1 MVDQG
6 AGYGQSSQADPEGL
20 QMLHKQSSLSINEDE
35 LAKQQEE
42 LKKLEQ
48 ELEESK
54 LAEEQRLL
62 DFEGESGTGN

>member
-1 MVDQG
+1 MVD
-6 AGYGQSSQADPEGL
+6 PED
-20 QMLHKQSSLSINEDE
+20 EE

-54 LAEEQRLL
+54 YSKSNEPTCLTLPHVYR
-62 DFEGESGTGN
+62 

>member
-1 MVDQG
+1 MVEKSQEPGQG
-6 AGYGQSSQADPEGL
+6 QNSVVDPED
-20 QMLHKQSSLSINEDE
+20 EE

-54 LAEEQRLL
+54 
-62 DFEGESGTGN
+62 

>member
-1 MVDQG
+1 MVEKSFEQG
-6 AGYGQSSQADPEGL
+6 ASSGQGSVVDPEG
-20 QMLHKQSSLSINEDE
+20 LHKQSSLALNEDE

-54 LAEEQRLL
+54 SIIA
-62 DFEGESGTGN
+62 

>member
-1 MVDQG
+1 MVEKNQEQPVGDG
-6 AGYGQSSQADPEGL
+6 VDPEGSHTL
-20 QMLHKQSSLSINEDE
+20 LKQQSSLAANEEE

-54 LAEEQRLL
+54 
-62 DFEGESGTGN
+62 